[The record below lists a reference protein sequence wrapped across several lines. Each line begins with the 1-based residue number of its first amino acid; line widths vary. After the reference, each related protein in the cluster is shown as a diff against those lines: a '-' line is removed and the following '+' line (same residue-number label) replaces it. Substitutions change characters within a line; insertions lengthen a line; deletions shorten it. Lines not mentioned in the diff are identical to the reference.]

1 MVDATQKTD
10 RRDRKDKAGWDPVGV
25 RAGDL
30 AEEPAGLRATA
41 EVLDRAEASG
51 LDQSINQPFFK
62 LTQLKGG
69 DPMPGFDRTG
79 PMGAG
84 PMTGGA
90 RGRCNPATAG
100 TIPTYA
106 GSYGYGRG
114 LALRRGFRGG
124 FGPGAGM
131 QRGYGRGYGWHPPV
145 AGPVYPAD
153 VADEMDM
160 LKSEADYL
168 KKSLDAINARIDA
181 LEKKPAAES

>member
-1 MVDATQKTD
+1 
-10 RRDRKDKAGWDPVGV
+10 
-25 RAGDL
+25 
-30 AEEPAGLRATA
+30 
-41 EVLDRAEASG
+41 
-51 LDQSINQPFFK
+51 
-62 LTQLKGG
+62 
-69 DPMPGFDRTG
+69 MPGFDRTG
-79 PMGAG
+79 PTSAG

-106 GSYGYGRG
+106 GGYGYGRG
-114 LALRRGFRGG
+114 LGLRRGFRGG

-131 QRGYGRGYGWHPPV
+131 RRGYGRRYGWEWYPPV

-153 VADEMDM
+153 AAVETDM

-181 LEKKPAAES
+181 LEKKPADES